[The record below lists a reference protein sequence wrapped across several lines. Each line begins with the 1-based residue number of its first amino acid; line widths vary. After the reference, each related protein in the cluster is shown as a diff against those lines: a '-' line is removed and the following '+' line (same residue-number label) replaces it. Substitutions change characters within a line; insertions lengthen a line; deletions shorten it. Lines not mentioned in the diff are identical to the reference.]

1 MSSKGKD
8 EVPQPT
14 ANKKV
19 LNDNQQKSSN
29 QRGKHVLE
37 AQKSSQA
44 SSNTKGL
51 QPEIANRIRVSFFN
65 QFCYSNI
72 HHQWLRNFYYDC
84 AQKTIKII

>member
-19 LNDNQQKSSN
+19 LNDSQQKSSN

-51 QPEIANRIRVSFFN
+51 QPEIANRIRVSFFLILL
-65 QFCYSNI
+65 FKYSPSVAPK
-72 HHQWLRNFYYDC
+72 LLL
-84 AQKTIKII
+84 

>member
-51 QPEIANRIRVSFFN
+51 QPEIANRIRVSLF
-65 QFCYSNI
+65 Y
-72 HHQWLRNFYYDC
+72 NFVIQSVS
-84 AQKTIKII
+84 AFS